1 MTDPNKLDFLF
12 DDLLFQTQR
21 GRVTHE
27 QLERGVRFDQ
37 FEQVR
42 EWRSKYGYKFNI
54 YGNDHLIDNKPHF
67 HFDHTA
73 EGIKC
78 KMDFDGNVLESS
90 GTKEVPANILKE
102 LRYFL
107 SKQVNKALV
116 TEMWNLKNPSL
127 TI

>member
-1 MTDPNKLDFLF
+1 MTDYNKLDFSF

-21 GRVTHE
+21 GSVTHE
-27 QLERGVRFDQ
+27 QLESGVRFEQ
-37 FEQVR
+37 FEQVH
-42 EWRSKYGYKFNI
+42 EWKSKYGYRFNI
-54 YGNDHLIDNKPHF
+54 YGNDHFIDNKAHF

-73 EGIKC
+73 EGIRC

-90 GTKEVPANILKE
+90 GKKEIPANILKE

-107 SKQVNKALV
+107 SKPTNRNLV
-116 TEMWNLKNPSL
+116 IEMWNLKNPSL